1 MIRLAG
7 FSLIGLSCSGLG
19 IWYAR
24 ELRRRLEH
32 LHAMNRI
39 LELLVSLLQYG
50 KNTLPECCR
59 QLASQVEEPYR
70 QAFVQVYRGLVENRG
85 KSFAEVYTE
94 IMGEALREVGALKEQ
109 DRQLF
114 LQCILL
120 QGGGDGETGVRLIRR
135 QQELLKE
142 RIARLETENRE
153 KSRMAVG
160 LGALGGILLIII
172 LL

>member
-1 MIRLAG
+1 MLRLAG
-7 FSLIGLSCSGLG
+7 FSMIGASCCGLG

-32 LHAMNRI
+32 LHAMNRMI
-39 LELLVSLLQYG
+39 ELLVSLLQYG
-50 KNTLPECCR
+50 KSTLPECCR
-59 QLASQVEEPYR
+59 QLAVQAEEPYR
-70 QAFVQVYRGLVENRG
+70 QAFARVYRKVTEDRGESFAQVYR
-85 KSFAEVYTE
+85 E
-94 IMGEALREVGALKEQ
+94 IMGETLRGVGALKEQ

-114 LQCILL
+114 LQCVLE
-120 QGGGDGETGVRLIRR
+120 QGCGDGETGIRLIRR
-135 QQELLKE
+135 QQELLRE

-160 LGALGGILLIII
+160 LGTLGGILLIII

>member
-7 FSLIGLSCSGLG
+7 FSMIGLSCSGLG
-19 IWYAR
+19 VWYAWQ
-24 ELRRRLEH
+24 LRQRLEH

-39 LELLVSLLQYG
+39 IELLVSLLQYG
-50 KNTLPECCR
+50 KSTLPECCR
-59 QLASQVEEPYR
+59 QLAVQAQEPYR
-70 QAFVQVYRGLVENRG
+70 QAFTQVYQLMAENKG
-85 KSFAEVYTE
+85 NSFAEVYAE
-94 IMGEALREVGALKEQ
+94 IMGKALKGINALKEQ

-114 LQCILL
+114 LQCVL
-120 QGGGDGETGVRLIRR
+120 QQGCGDTETGIRLIRR

-142 RIARLETENRE
+142 RITRLEAEHRE

-160 LGALGGILLIII
+160 LGTLGGILLIII

>member
-7 FSLIGLSCSGLG
+7 FSMIGLSCSGLG
-19 IWYAR
+19 VWYAWQ
-24 ELRRRLEH
+24 LRQRLEH

-39 LELLVSLLQYG
+39 IELMVSLLQYG
-50 KNTLPECCR
+50 KSTLPECCR
-59 QLASQVEEPYR
+59 QLAAQAQEPYR
-70 QAFVQVYRGLVENRG
+70 QAFTQVYQLMAENKG
-85 KSFAEVYTE
+85 DSFAEVYAE
-94 IMGEALREVGALKEQ
+94 IMGKALKGINALKEQ

-114 LQCILL
+114 LQCVL
-120 QGGGDGETGVRLIRR
+120 QQGCGDTETGIRLIRR

-142 RIARLETENRE
+142 RITRLEAEHRE

-160 LGALGGILLIII
+160 LGTLGGILLIII